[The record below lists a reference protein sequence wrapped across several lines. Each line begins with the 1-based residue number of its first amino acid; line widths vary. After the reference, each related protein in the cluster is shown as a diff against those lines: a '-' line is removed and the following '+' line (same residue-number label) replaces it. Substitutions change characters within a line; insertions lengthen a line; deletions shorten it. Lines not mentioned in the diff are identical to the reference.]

1 MLRLKDSVMKTM
13 VDNEIVLLDKA
24 SGMYYGLNETAS
36 RMLELALEHRRRD
49 EILLIIQEE
58 FDADRPTIE
67 SDFDALLENLIN
79 KGLALES
86 EE

>member
-1 MLRLKDSVMKTM
+1 MLRLKDSVMKTT

-24 SGMYYGLNETAS
+24 TGMYYGLNETAS
-36 RMLELALEHRRRD
+36 RMLELALEHRKRD
-49 EILLIIQEE
+49 EIFSIIQEE
-58 FDADRPTIE
+58 FDVDMPTIE

>member
-24 SGMYYGLNETAS
+24 TGMYYGLNETAS
-36 RMLELALEHRRRD
+36 RMLEVTLEHRKRD
-49 EILLIIQEE
+49 EILSIIQEE
-58 FDADRPTIE
+58 FDVDMPTIE

>member
-67 SDFDALLENLIN
+67 SDFDALLET
-79 KGLALES
+79 
-86 EE
+86 

>member
-24 SGMYYGLNETAS
+24 TGMYYGLNETAS
-36 RMLELALEHRRRD
+36 RMLELTLEHRKRD
-49 EILLIIQEE
+49 EIFSIIQEE
-58 FDADRPTIE
+58 FDVDMPTIE
-67 SDFDALLENLIN
+67 SDFDALVENLIN

>member
-24 SGMYYGLNETAS
+24 TGMYYGLNETAS

>member
-24 SGMYYGLNETAS
+24 TGMYYGLNETAS
-36 RMLELALEHRRRD
+36 RMFELTLEHRKRD
-49 EILLIIQEE
+49 EILSIIQEE
-58 FDADRPTIE
+58 FDVDMPTIE
-67 SDFDALLENLIN
+67 SDFDALVENLIN

>member
-1 MLRLKDSVMKTM
+1 MKTT

-24 SGMYYGLNETAS
+24 TGMYYGLNETAS
-36 RMLELALEHRRRD
+36 RMLELALEHRKRD
-49 EILLIIQEE
+49 EILSIIQEE
-58 FDADRPTIE
+58 FDVDMPTIE

>member
-24 SGMYYGLNETAS
+24 TGMYYGLNETAS
-36 RMLELALEHRRRD
+36 RMLELALEHRKRD
-49 EILLIIQEE
+49 EILSIIQEE
-58 FDADRPTIE
+58 FDVDMPTIE

>member
-24 SGMYYGLNETAS
+24 TGMYYGLNETAS
-36 RMLELALEHRRRD
+36 RVLELTLEHRKRD
-49 EILLIIQEE
+49 EIFSIIQEE
-58 FDADRPTIE
+58 FDVDMPTIE
-67 SDFDALLENLIN
+67 SDFDALVENLIN

>member
-24 SGMYYGLNETAS
+24 TGMYYGLNETAS
-36 RMLELALEHRRRD
+36 RMLELALEQRKRD
-49 EILLIIQEE
+49 EIFLIIQEE
-58 FDADRPTIE
+58 FDVDMPTIE
-67 SDFDALLENLIN
+67 SDFDALVENLIN

>member
-24 SGMYYGLNETAS
+24 TGMYYGLNETAS
-36 RMLELALEHRRRD
+36 RMLELTLEHRKRD
-49 EILLIIQEE
+49 EIFSIIQEE
-58 FDADRPTIE
+58 FDVDMPTIE
-67 SDFDALLENLIN
+67 HDFDALLENLIN

>member
-1 MLRLKDSVMKTM
+1 MLRLKDSVMKTT

-24 SGMYYGLNETAS
+24 TGMYYGLNETAS
-36 RMLELALEHRRRD
+36 RMLELTLEHRKRD
-49 EILLIIQEE
+49 EIFSIIQEE
-58 FDADRPTIE
+58 FDVDMPTIE

>member
-1 MLRLKDSVMKTM
+1 MLRLKDSVMKTT

-24 SGMYYGLNETAS
+24 TGMYYGLNETAS
-36 RMLELALEHRRRD
+36 RMLELALEHRKRD
-49 EILLIIQEE
+49 EILSIIQEE
-58 FDADRPTIE
+58 FDVDMPTIE
-67 SDFDALLENLIN
+67 HDFDALLENLIN

>member
-1 MLRLKDSVMKTM
+1 
-13 VDNEIVLLDKA
+13 
-24 SGMYYGLNETAS
+24 MYYGLNETAS
-36 RMLELALEHRRRD
+36 RMLELALEHRKRD
-49 EILLIIQEE
+49 EILSIIQEE
-58 FDADRPTIE
+58 FDVDMPTIE

>member
-24 SGMYYGLNETAS
+24 TGMYYGLNETAS
-36 RMLELALEHRRRD
+36 RMLELALEQRKRD
-49 EILLIIQEE
+49 EIFLIIQEE
-58 FDADRPTIE
+58 FDVDMPTIE

>member
-1 MLRLKDSVMKTM
+1 MLRLKDSVMKTT

-24 SGMYYGLNETAS
+24 TGMYYGLNETAS
-36 RMLELALEHRRRD
+36 RMLELTLEHRKRD
-49 EILLIIQEE
+49 EIFSIIQEE
-58 FDADRPTIE
+58 FDVDMPTIE
-67 SDFDALLENLIN
+67 HDFDALLENLIN

>member
-1 MLRLKDSVMKTM
+1 MLRLKDSVMKTT

-24 SGMYYGLNETAS
+24 TGMYYGLNETAS
-36 RMLELALEHRRRD
+36 RMLELALEHRKRD
-49 EILLIIQEE
+49 EILSIIQEE
-58 FDADRPTIE
+58 FDVDMPTIE
-67 SDFDALLENLIN
+67 SDFDALVENLIN

>member
-58 FDADRPTIE
+58 FDVDMPTIE

>member
-1 MLRLKDSVMKTM
+1 MKTT

-24 SGMYYGLNETAS
+24 TGMYYGLNETAS
-36 RMLELALEHRRRD
+36 RMLELALEHRKRD
-49 EILLIIQEE
+49 EILSIIQEE
-58 FDADRPTIE
+58 FDVDMPTIE
-67 SDFDALLENLIN
+67 HDFDALLENLIN

>member
-1 MLRLKDSVMKTM
+1 MLRLKDSVMKTT

-24 SGMYYGLNETAS
+24 TGMYYGLNETAS
-36 RMLELALEHRRRD
+36 RMLELALEHRKRD
-49 EILLIIQEE
+49 EILSIIQEE
-58 FDADRPTIE
+58 FDVDMPTIE

>member
-24 SGMYYGLNETAS
+24 TGMYYGLNETAS
-36 RMLELALEHRRRD
+36 RMLELTLEHRKRD
-49 EILLIIQEE
+49 EIFSIIQEE
-58 FDADRPTIE
+58 FDVDMPTIE

>member
-24 SGMYYGLNETAS
+24 TGMYYGLNETAS
-36 RMLELALEHRRRD
+36 RMLELALEHRKRD
-49 EILLIIQEE
+49 EIFSIIQEE
-58 FDADRPTIE
+58 FDVDMPTIE
-67 SDFDALLENLIN
+67 SDFDALVENLIN

>member
-58 FDADRPTIE
+58 FDVDMPTIE
-67 SDFDALLENLIN
+67 SDFDALVENLIN